1 MGRIEIFHVL
11 LRPQN
16 KQYNSMISSSEYR
29 IFVEKK
35 AEFRVEANS
44 LRTELN
50 RNLHLNMKTLRLVNV
65 YDVFK
70 ISPALLEKAKKHVFA
85 EPVTDDVSEQID
97 TKGFK
102 QIAIEFLPGQFDQR
116 ADSAQQCLSLI
127 DPKTKAIVKSAKLLL
142 IDEDV
147 PDEAMIRIKKY
158 CINEVE
164 AREKD
169 MSVLTAS
176 EKVKVS
182 DVPVIKHFIKFPQQQ
197 IEDFRKKTGLAMSHE
212 DLLFVQ
218 SYFKTE
224 EQRDPTETEIR
235 MLDTYWSDH
244 CRHTTFETE
253 LEKITFSKSAFSK
266 QMQAAFEQYLTL
278 RQAVHGGQKPI
289 TLMDMAT
296 VCGKY
301 ERKNGNLDDL
311 ELSDEINACS
321 IYVDVDVDGKPE
333 KWLLMFKNETHNHP
347 TEIEPFGGASTCIGG
362 AIRDPLSGRS
372 YVYQAMRVT
381 GAGDITAPIAHTIE
395 GKLPQ
400 QLISKNAAAGYSS
413 YGNQIGLATT
423 HVREIYHQGYCA
435 KRMEVGVVVGAVPA
449 KSVKRDKPQAG
460 DVVIM
465 FGGRTGRDGI
475 GGATGSSKVHNE
487 QSLSHCAA
495 EVQKGNAPEER
506 KIQRLFRNPEVTKL
520 IKKSN
525 DFGAGGVSVAIGELA
540 DGLHI
545 NLDKVPVKYQGLN
558 GTELAI
564 SESQERMSVVV
575 SPNDVEAFLHYC
587 NQENI
592 EATVIATVTDDNRL
606 IMTWQGKEIVNI
618 SRNFINTNGVRQ
630 KMKAVVSSPKAG
642 VLKRGAVR
650 GKNIENKIINRLSDL
665 NVASQKGLI
674 EMFDSTI
681 GASTVLMPFGG
692 KYQLTETQAGVQK
705 LPVRHGFTDT
715 ASILTF
721 GYNPYIAEK
730 SPFHGAIYAIL
741 ESVSKVVA
749 VGGDYRK
756 IRFSFQ
762 EYFEKLEQDAKRWGK
777 PFAALLGAVWIQHA
791 LHLPAIGGK
800 DSMSGTFK
808 ALHVPPTLISFAVT
822 TAKASK
828 VISPEFKKEE
838 NYIYLIKHQPDTN
851 EMPNIAQLKQ
861 NFDFVDTAIQ
871 DGHIV
876 SAFTLQFGGLIEALA
891 KMSFGNDL
899 GFDITTEESLFDYG
913 YGSFVVE
920 TSQKLTYPQAVLL
933 GAVSSQFSI
942 NQEVIDKEKC
952 LKAWR
957 GTFNNI
963 YPEKLKSQGK
973 QALDLRRCDMGN
985 PPKQLYHRQPHKEVN
1000 VLIPI
1005 FPGSNC
1011 DYDTAR
1017 AFEEAGAKTH
1027 IFVFRNQNEE
1037 DIKNSI
1043 SELAQ
1048 LIDQVQILALC
1059 GGFSSGDEPDGS
1071 GKFIANVLNN
1081 KDIKAAI
1088 ERLLA
1093 KDYLILGICNG
1104 FQALIKSGLLPF
1116 GKIGQVDTASPT
1128 LYRNDINRH
1137 VSHIAKTCVM
1147 SVKSAWLCG
1156 FRLEEQHRVA
1166 ISHGEGKVVLSEELY
1181 HKLFNNNQIAFRY
1194 CDYEGNPVLQNPEH
1208 NPNGSYRGV
1217 EGIISPCGKIL
1228 GKMGHSE
1235 RKGKDLYKNIEGNK
1249 EQDIFRNAV
1258 KYFSGSKIG

>member
-1 MGRIEIFHVL
+1 
-11 LRPQN
+11 
-16 KQYNSMISSSEYR
+16 MISSSEYR

-35 AEFRVEANS
+35 TGFRVEADS
-44 LRTELN
+44 LRAELN
-50 RNLHLNMKTLRLVNV
+50 RNLHLNMKTLRLINV

-70 ISPALLEKAKKHVFA
+70 ISSALLEKAKQHIFA

-97 TKGFK
+97 TEGFK

-142 IDEDV
+142 IDENV
-147 PDEAMIRIKKY
+147 SDETIAHIKKY

-169 MSVLTAS
+169 MSELTTS

-182 DVPVIKHFIKFPQQQ
+182 DVPVIKRFVKFSQQQ
-197 IEDFRKKTGLAMSHE
+197 IEYFRQKMGLAMSHE
-212 DLLFVQ
+212 DLLFIQ
-218 SYFKTE
+218 YYFKTQ

-253 LEKITFSKSAFSK
+253 LEKITFSRSAFSA
-266 QMQAAFEQYLTL
+266 QLQAAYEQYLTL
-278 RQAVHGGQKPI
+278 RQMVHGGKKPI

-296 VCGKY
+296 ICGKY
-301 ERKNGNLDDL
+301 ERKTGNLDDL
-311 ELSDEINACS
+311 EVSDEINACS
-321 IYVDVDVDGKPE
+321 IYVDVDVDGKSE

-381 GAGDITAPIAHTIE
+381 GAGDITAPVAKTIE

-400 QLISKNAAAGYSS
+400 QLISKSAAAGYSS

-435 KRMEVGVVVGAVPA
+435 KRMEVGVVVGAAPA
-449 KSVKRDKPQAG
+449 ESVKRGKPQTG

-475 GGATGSSKVHNE
+475 GGATGSSKAHNE
-487 QSLSHCAA
+487 QSLEHCAA

-506 KIQRLFRNPEVTKL
+506 KIQRLFRNPDVTKL

-540 DGLHI
+540 DGLYI
-545 NLDKVPVKYQGLN
+545 DLDKVPVKYQGLN

-575 SPNDVEAFLHYC
+575 APNDVDTFLHYC
-587 NQENI
+587 RQENI
-592 EATVIATVTDDNRL
+592 EATVIATVTDNNRL
-606 IMTWQGKEIVNI
+606 IMTWRGKEIVNI
-618 SRNFINTNGVRQ
+618 SRSFINTNGVRQ
-630 KMKAVVSSPKAG
+630 KMQVVVSSPKAG
-642 VLKRGAVR
+642 VLKRGVVR

-705 LPVRHGFTDT
+705 LPVRHGLTDT
-715 ASILTF
+715 ASILTY

-741 ESVSKVVA
+741 ESVAKVVA

-762 EYFEKLEQDAKRWGK
+762 EYFEKLERDVKRWGK
-777 PFAALLGAVWIQHA
+777 PFAALLGAVWMQHI

-828 VISPEFKKEE
+828 
-838 NYIYLIKHQPDTN
+838 
-851 EMPNIAQLKQ
+851 
-861 NFDFVDTAIQ
+861 
-871 DGHIV
+871 
-876 SAFTLQFGGLIEALA
+876 
-891 KMSFGNDL
+891 
-899 GFDITTEESLFDYG
+899 
-913 YGSFVVE
+913 
-920 TSQKLTYPQAVLL
+920 
-933 GAVSSQFSI
+933 
-942 NQEVIDKEKC
+942 
-952 LKAWR
+952 
-957 GTFNNI
+957 
-963 YPEKLKSQGK
+963 
-973 QALDLRRCDMGN
+973 
-985 PPKQLYHRQPHKEVN
+985 
-1000 VLIPI
+1000 
-1005 FPGSNC
+1005 
-1011 DYDTAR
+1011 
-1017 AFEEAGAKTH
+1017 
-1027 IFVFRNQNEE
+1027 
-1037 DIKNSI
+1037 
-1043 SELAQ
+1043 
-1048 LIDQVQILALC
+1048 
-1059 GGFSSGDEPDGS
+1059 
-1071 GKFIANVLNN
+1071 
-1081 KDIKAAI
+1081 
-1088 ERLLA
+1088 
-1093 KDYLILGICNG
+1093 
-1104 FQALIKSGLLPF
+1104 
-1116 GKIGQVDTASPT
+1116 
-1128 LYRNDINRH
+1128 
-1137 VSHIAKTCVM
+1137 
-1147 SVKSAWLCG
+1147 
-1156 FRLEEQHRVA
+1156 
-1166 ISHGEGKVVLSEELY
+1166 
-1181 HKLFNNNQIAFRY
+1181 
-1194 CDYEGNPVLQNPEH
+1194 
-1208 NPNGSYRGV
+1208 
-1217 EGIISPCGKIL
+1217 IISP
-1228 GKMGHSE
+1228 
-1235 RKGKDLYKNIEGNK
+1235 
-1249 EQDIFRNAV
+1249 
-1258 KYFSGSKIG
+1258 

>member
-1 MGRIEIFHVL
+1 
-11 LRPQN
+11 
-16 KQYNSMISSSEYR
+16 MISLSKYR

-35 AEFRVEANS
+35 AEFRIEADS
-44 LRTELN
+44 LRVELN
-50 RNLHLNMKTLRLVNV
+50 RNLHLNIKSLRLINI
-65 YDVFK
+65 YDIFK
-70 ISPALLEKAKKHVFA
+70 ISPALLETAKWRVFA
-85 EPVTDDVSEQID
+85 EPVTDDVYEHVNIE
-97 TKGFK
+97 TFK

-116 ADSAQQCLSLI
+116 ADSARQCLSLI
-127 DPKTKAIVKSAKLLL
+127 DPKTGAIVKSARLIL
-142 IDEDV
+142 IDENV
-147 PDEAMIRIKKY
+147 SDEAIMRVKKY

-169 MSVLTAS
+169 MSILSVS
-176 EKVKVS
+176 EEVKIT
-182 DVPVIKHFIKFPQQQ
+182 DVPVVEGFIKFSQQE
-197 IEDFRKKTGLAMSHE
+197 IEGFRQKMRLAMSQE

-218 SYFKTE
+218 SYFKMQ

-235 MLDTYWSDH
+235 LLDTYWSDH

-253 LEKITFSKSAFSK
+253 LEKITFNKSAFSAQVQK
-266 QMQAAFEQYLTL
+266 AYEQYLSL
-278 RQAVHGGQKPI
+278 RQAVHGGKKPV

-296 VCGKY
+296 ICGKY
-301 ERKNGNLDDL
+301 ERKIGNLDDL
-311 ELSDEINACS
+311 EVSDEINACS
-321 IYVDVDVDGKPE
+321 VYVDVDIDGKTE

-372 YVYQAMRVT
+372 YVYQAMRVS
-381 GAGDITAPIAHTIE
+381 GAGDITAPIMQTIE

-400 QLISKNAAAGYSS
+400 RLISKSAAAGYSS

-435 KRMEVGVVVGAVPA
+435 KRMEVGVVLGAAPA
-449 KSVKRDKPQAG
+449 KSVFRDKPKSG

-475 GGATGSSKVHNE
+475 GGATGSSKAHNE
-487 QSLSHCAA
+487 QSLEHCAA

-540 DGLHI
+540 DGLCI
-545 NLDKVPVKYQGLN
+545 DLDRMPVKYQGLN

-575 SPNDVEAFLHYC
+575 AVNDAEAFLRYC
-587 NQENI
+587 SQENI
-592 EATVIATVTDDNRL
+592 EATVIATVTDNNRL
-606 IMTWQGKEIVNI
+606 IMTWHGREIVNI
-618 SRNFINTNGVRQ
+618 SREFINTNGVRQ
-630 KMKAVVSSPKAG
+630 KMRIAVTNPKAG
-642 VLKRGAVR
+642 VLKRGAIR

-665 NVASQKGLI
+665 NVTSQKGLI

-705 LPVRHGFTDT
+705 LPVRHGLTDT

-721 GYNPYIAEK
+721 GYNPFIAEK
-730 SPFHGAIYAIL
+730 SPFHGAVYAIL
-741 ESVSKVVA
+741 ESVAKVVA
-749 VGGDYRK
+749 VGGDYHK

-762 EYFEKLEQDAKRWGK
+762 EYFEKLGQDANRWSK
-777 PFAALLGAVWIQHA
+777 PFTALLGAVWMQHA

-800 DSMSGTFK
+800 DSMSGTFRDI
-808 ALHVPPTLISFAVT
+808 HVPPALISFAVT
-822 TAKASK
+822 TAKASTI
-828 VISPEFKKEE
+828 ISPEFKKEG
-838 NYIYLIKHQPDTN
+838 NYIYLIKHQPDEN
-851 EMPNIAQLKQ
+851 DMPNIEQLKQ
-861 NFDFVDTAIQ
+861 GFDFLYQAIN
-871 DGHIV
+871 DGQIV
-876 SAFTLQFGGLIEALA
+876 SAFALQFGGLIEALA

-899 GFDITTEESLFDYG
+899 GFDINTSESLFDYG

-920 TSQKLTYPQAVLL
+920 TSQKLTHPQALFL
-933 GAVSSQFSI
+933 GTVSSQFLI
-942 NQEVIDKEKC
+942 NKEVIDKEKC
-952 LKAWR
+952 LKSWR
-957 GTFNNI
+957 STFNKI
-963 YPEKLKSQGK
+963 YPEKQRAYQERYVDLVRTGKS
-973 QALDLRRCDMGN
+973 L
-985 PPKQLYHRQPHKEVN
+985 PPQLYHPKPHKEVN
-1000 VLIPI
+1000 VLIPV

-1027 IFVFRNQNEE
+1027 IFVFRNRNEE

-1048 LIDQVQILALC
+1048 LINQSQILALC

-1081 KDIKAAI
+1081 KEIKEAV
-1088 ERLLA
+1088 EQLLA

-1116 GKIGQVDTASPT
+1116 GKIGQVNADSPT

-1137 VSHIAKTCVM
+1137 VSHIARTRVT
-1147 SVKSAWLCG
+1147 SVKSPWLCA
-1156 FRLEEQHRVA
+1156 FTLEDLHRVA
-1166 ISHGEGKVVLSEELY
+1166 ISHGEGKFMLSEDLY
-1181 HKLFNNNQIAFRY
+1181 LQLFNNHQIAFRY
-1194 CDYEGNPVLQNPEH
+1194 CDYEGNPVLKDPEH
-1208 NPNGSYRGV
+1208 NPNGSIQGV

-1249 EQDIFRNAV
+1249 IQDIFASTI
-1258 KYFSGSKIG
+1258 KYFLH